1 MIKFLK
7 KISNENLILIMLAFY
22 SVSVGLW
29 NNFRQLWMETNNFNV
44 DEISKILSFAT
55 LICVIGILFFAKKIN
70 MQNIKKFLLASLI
83 IKSIT
88 LYVLFLMN
96 STGHS
101 NIIIVLLI
109 IDVIVERLIIVSIYP
124 FICTIK
130 KTDRLYSKRKLV
142 EYLFRDIGIL
152 VGGILIGRTIYGYLV
167 DYNICLIISIFFLI
181 CSFVILFS
189 VKQQVVEEEN
199 KEEKVDI
206 IKYIKSHKL
215 IRIYLFYIISGNI
228 AINVGLGLKMLMLTN
243 IFNFS
248 PSNAT
253 NYLLIVGL
261 IADAIGILALKYF
274 TPKDNYLTV
283 FIKFGIRFIGYT
295 LAFVTNNPI
304 VCMIAIT
311 WSLLISTAYEDKV
324 DAQYINTI
332 PNEYQLLFTDVIY
345 ITAAISEAIGLF
357 LAGLTYNY
365 GVRYMLGLSAF
376 IMLFQITFANTLV
389 YMIKHK
395 KEGD

>member
-1 MIKFLK
+1 MSKLLK

-22 SVSVGLW
+22 SISIGLW

-55 LICVIGILFFAKKIN
+55 LICVIGILFFAEKIN
-70 MQNIKKFLLASLI
+70 MQNIKKFLLSSLI

-101 NIIIVLLI
+101 NVIIVLLI

-167 DYNICLIISIFFLI
+167 DYNICLIISIFFLV
-181 CSFVILFS
+181 CAFVILFS
-189 VKQQVVEEEN
+189 VKQQVVKEEH
-199 KEEKVDI
+199 KKEKVDI

-215 IRIYLFYIISGNI
+215 IRIYLFYIISSLI

-261 IADAIGILALKYF
+261 IADVIGILALKYF

-332 PNEYQLLFTDVIY
+332 PNEYQLLFTDVRY

-376 IMLFQITFANTLV
+376 IMLLQITLANTLV